1 MGLGIAKGDAGA
13 LRKEGRRLSRR
24 AGGKQ
29 GPGRSAIFPKP
40 RPCPVVY
47 HRAMPIRA
55 LAWDWIGRPGH
66 EDLVLDDGPDGIEAA
81 GDVAASLDGAPFR
94 LRYRLACDKEWR
106 FRSASL
112 SIEAATPLACHI
124 ARAPDGAWRV
134 NESPRP
140 DLAQAVAIDIM
151 ATPLTNTLPVRT
163 LAFRP
168 GVPLRLAVA
177 YVAIPS
183 LAITAREQEYTLI
196 SPGRFRYRGLASGFA
211 AELEVD
217 AEGLVLRYGD
227 VWRRA

>member
-1 MGLGIAKGDAGA
+1 MPAPSARKGGGLAEGPAESKGWPVRNFPQATRSPA
-13 LRKEGRRLSRR
+13 RYYRLM
-24 AGGKQ
+24 
-29 GPGRSAIFPKP
+29 PTRS
-40 RPCPVVY
+40 
-47 HRAMPIRA
+47 

-66 EDLVLDDGPDGIEAA
+66 EDLVLDDTPDGIEAA

-94 LRYRLACDKEWR
+94 LRYRLACDKEWQ
-106 FRSASL
+106 FRSTSL

-124 ARAPDGAWRV
+124 ARASDGAWRV
-134 NESPRP
+134 NDSPRP

-151 ATPLTNTLPVRT
+151 VTPLTNTLPIRT

-168 GVPLRLAVA
+168 GVPVRLTVA

-183 LAITAREQEYTLI
+183 LAVTAGEQEYTLISPGI
-196 SPGRFRYRGLASGFA
+196 SPGRFRYRGLATGFT

-217 AEGLVLRYGD
+217 SEGLVLRYGD